1 MSVWRDV
8 FIVLFTFLVHASAYA
23 AQLSLWAQL
32 NTAGTFMDLLI
43 NLMSGVCASMANTA
57 FRLKSQAVDLAKLF
71 KELAYGIGIGFVAS
85 IVTFAMTEAAHV
97 HKFMQL
103 ALVTLAGWGGAK
115 VIEFYSRKHFGDG
128 GKK

>member
-1 MSVWRDV
+1 MSIWRDAL
-8 FIVLFTFLVHASAYA
+8 IVLSTFLIHASVYA

-32 NTAGTFMDLLI
+32 NTTGTLMDLII

-57 FRLKSQAVDLAKLF
+57 FRLKSQVVDLAKLF
-71 KELAYGIGIGFVAS
+71 KELAYGISIGFVAS
-85 IVTFAMTEAAHV
+85 IVTFALTEASQV

-115 VIEFYSRKHFGDG
+115 VIEFHSRKHFGE
-128 GKK
+128 KER